1 MKKTV
6 LMFMVCLV
14 CACTHLTRQEE
25 MQLRTLKGQ
34 GVSVD
39 KPVGSWEKPANPAA
53 AAALNILPGIGN
65 FYLAAGNGGDSTQY
79 LYGTINLLLWPISIL
94 WGIPEAALDANRIN
108 ERELIYY
115 YQFDPLGKK
124 ELAKAGINMDI
135 E

>member
-1 MKKTV
+1 MI
-6 LMFMVCLV
+6 CLF

-25 MQLRTLKGQ
+25 MQLRALRGQ

-39 KPVGSWEKPANPAA
+39 KPLGPWEEPANPLA
-53 AAALNILPGIGN
+53 AAALNVLPGFGN
-65 FYLAAGNGGDSTQY
+65 FYLATGNGGDSSHY
-79 LYGTINLLLWPISIL
+79 LYGVLNLLTWPISIL